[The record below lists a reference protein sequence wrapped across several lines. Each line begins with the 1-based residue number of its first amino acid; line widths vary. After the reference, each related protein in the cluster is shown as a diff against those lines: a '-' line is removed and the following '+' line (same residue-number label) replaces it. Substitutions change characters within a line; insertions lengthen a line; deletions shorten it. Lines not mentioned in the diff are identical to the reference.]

1 MNEAILAASIIFNKM
16 RKSKKGLATILE
28 IKFSW
33 NLGRQIMA
41 TLGEIKVRTITG
53 CSQIINS

>member
-41 TLGEIKVRTITG
+41 TLWESK
-53 CSQIINS
+53 NSSDHYNLLSNH